1 MENNRTNDTHEITL
15 INKEKGTI
23 TGVNKVLSVKDDC
36 IALESSMGEL
46 AISGKN
52 FVISGYNDQN
62 KTFSFTGTV
71 SGLNYRGK
79 KEPVFK
85 KIFK

>member
-1 MENNRTNDTHEITL
+1 MENNRTNDTHEVTL

-23 TGVNKVLSVKDDC
+23 TGVSKVLSVKDDC
-36 IALESSMGEL
+36 IALETSMGEL
-46 AISGKN
+46 SVSGKN
-52 FVISGYNDQN
+52 FAISGYNEQN

-71 SGLNYRGK
+71 SGLNYRGT
-79 KEPVFK
+79 KEPIFK

>member
-1 MENNRTNDTHEITL
+1 MENNRLADKHEVTL

-23 TGVNKVLSVKDDC
+23 TGVNKVLSVKDAC
-36 IALESSMGEL
+36 IALETSMGEL

-52 FVISGYNDQN
+52 FAISGYNEQN

-71 SGLNYRGK
+71 SGLNYRGA
-79 KEPVFK
+79 KEPIFK